1 MSVSEEL
8 VERLDAELTEAQS
21 LVDEQRTTIDGLQDT
36 VWRLEGEVADL
47 QEQVGVLRDALA
59 EAAGLAASIQS
70 IASVP

>member
-21 LVDEQRTTIDGLQDT
+21 LVDEQRNTIDGLQDT
-36 VWRLEGEVADL
+36 IWRLENEVTDL
-47 QEQVGVLRDALA
+47 QEQVRVLRDALT

-70 IASVP
+70 VASVP